1 MLRRKPSKT
10 PSFAVKEIS
19 PEEWQRVLRTAKHGR
34 KPKMPKTDAEA
45 RTQFLS
51 LLGRRQKKLA
61 DVNREIFGALTERQ
75 AVRKWSH
82 KVAVKELALIEEMCA
97 GNEKKR
103 EYVVASFKKAKKLFG
118 EKLENSDYLKRVV
131 EHLAT
136 EYDLLKEEKGGIGV
150 SKRYSPFYVSRIR
163 EHVGRELPVD
173 LKSLSGTV
181 AHQVFEKR
189 YASVSDAVSRL
200 KQLHVFFK
208 ELERGLNV
216 RLSGFVERTL
226 MKYALSY
233 RKLSAEQAFDNVL
246 KYVRLPAKIFSLDLP
261 AYKGGSRGTKH
272 EIVGD
277 ALAREPEKLLLEK
290 ERMLRDMRV
299 IGELIEFLGEDAFET
314 VLQCIE
320 NNEPVPTRLL
330 AKIKQFKKKIK

>member
-1 MLRRKPSKT
+1 M
-10 PSFAVKEIS
+10 
-19 PEEWQRVLRTAKHGR
+19 
-34 KPKMPKTDAEA
+34 
-45 RTQFLS
+45 
-51 LLGRRQKKLA
+51 
-61 DVNREIFGALTERQ
+61 
-75 AVRKWSH
+75 
-82 KVAVKELALIEEMCA
+82 
-97 GNEKKR
+97 
-103 EYVVASFKKAKKLFG
+103 
-118 EKLENSDYLKRVV
+118 V

-163 EHVGRELPVD
+163 EHVERELPVD

-181 AHQVFEKR
+181 AYQVFEKGYASVSDAVFALKRIKVEVERELPADLKSLSGTVTHQVFEKR

-277 ALAREPEKLLLEK
+277 TLAREPERVLIEK

-314 VLQCIE
+314 VLRCIE

-330 AKIKQFKKKIK
+330 AKIEQFKEKIK